1 MDKIERLERLSKLLD
16 DGKIS
21 ADEYESLKQQVLEE
35 SAPTSEQSD
44 TPPPTQSPPQQEA
57 PERQTT
63 PGLYWAA
70 LVFGVGIASAL
81 LAWAL
86 LGGTDVEWSSN
97 DLIAVVGY
105 CQDKDASDSCG
116 GLANA
121 LNINGCTVTEAYRY
135 LDREAV
141 ARVNGPPPA
150 GAGPFMTLL
159 HTPQGVAGAIV
170 RCETSAGIRDS
181 GGVGRC

>member
-1 MDKIERLERLSKLLD
+1 MDKIERLERLSKLFD

-21 ADEYESLKQQVLEE
+21 ADEYETLKREVLEE
-35 SAPTSEQSD
+35 SAPTSEQAD

-57 PERQTT
+57 PERQMT
-63 PGLYWAA
+63 PGYWAA

-86 LGGTDVEWSSN
+86 LGGTDVDIEWSSN

-105 CQDKDASDSCG
+105 CQDKDASASCG

-121 LNINGCTVTEAYRY
+121 LDINGCTVNEAYRY
-135 LDREAV
+135 LDTEAI
-141 ARVNGPPPA
+141 ARANGPPPA
-150 GAGPFMTLL
+150 GAGTLATL
-159 HTPQGVAGAIV
+159 RHTPQGVAGAIST
-170 RCETSAGIRDS
+170 CERRAEFRDS
-181 GGVGRC
+181 G